1 AGLPP
6 SSFGIHAFPS
16 FFTSDL
22 YGFPFH
28 PTSNNDYGPYWL
40 KAASHTFGMP
50 IDPDD
55 ILPPD
60 EQVIAHVA
68 KKLRSLLPALHNAHL
83 VQVDS
88 CVYDVS
94 PDEGFIL
101 DRIPHDPRIVFATGL
116 TG

>member
-1 AGLPP
+1 MTVLQLHVRLTRQYLLYFAGLPP

-16 FFTSDL
+16 FFTSHL

-60 EQVIAHVA
+60 EKVIAHVA
-68 KKLRSLLPALHNAHL
+68 KKLRSLLTALHYAYL
-83 VQVDS
+83 VQVVL

-94 PDEGFIL
+94 SD
-101 DRIPHDPRIVFATGL
+101 
-116 TG
+116 